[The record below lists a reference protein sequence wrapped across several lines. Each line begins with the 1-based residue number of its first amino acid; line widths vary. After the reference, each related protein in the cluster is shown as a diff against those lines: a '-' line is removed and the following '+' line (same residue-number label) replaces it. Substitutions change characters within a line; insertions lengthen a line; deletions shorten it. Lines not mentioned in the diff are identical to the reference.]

1 MNASRNRL
9 TAIVV
14 TLLVVLAWL
23 VLDRVGAS
31 NPLRDVFAQVLTPAQ
46 LALSRLGRPITRLGE
61 RVRHLTAL
69 EHENESLRAEA
80 AALRSQVVQ
89 LREAQI
95 ENETLR
101 RELSFKSAVP
111 SYQLLSAEVVGHD
124 PSSLLRYVIVDRGAQ
139 DGIRRGMPVLD
150 AQGLV
155 GRVSDVSANSSM
167 VMLLTDPSS
176 SVAALIQS
184 SRGTGVVQGDL
195 TNQLRMRYL
204 SPDDPLQP
212 GDVVLTSGLGGN
224 FPKRLVI
231 GHVVSIQRGDVQ
243 MFQEALVAPA
253 VNLRDLEMVLVVLS
267 FVPGEL
273 TDAPGAP

>member
-9 TAIVV
+9 SAVV
-14 TLLVVLAWL
+14 VILLVVLAWL

-31 NPLRDVFAQVLTPAQ
+31 NPLRDAFAQVLTPAQ
-46 LALSRLGRPITRLGE
+46 LALSRLGRPLTTLGD
-61 RVRHLTAL
+61 RVRHLATL
-69 EHENESLRAEA
+69 ERENQSLRDEV
-80 AALRSQVVQ
+80 AALRSQAVQ

-111 SYQLLSAEVVGHD
+111 SYQLLSAEVVGSD
-124 PSSLLRYVIVDRGAQ
+124 PSSLLHYLIVDRGAQ

-155 GRVSDVSANSSM
+155 GRISEVSANSSM
-167 VMLLTDPSS
+167 VMLITDPSS

-184 SRGTGVVQGDL
+184 TRGTGVVQGDL
-195 TNQLRMRYL
+195 TNQLRMRYI

-231 GHVVSIQRGDVQ
+231 GHVVSVERGDVQ
-243 MFQEALVAPA
+243 MFQEALVAPE

-267 FVPGEL
+267 FVPGEHESPA
-273 TDAPGAP
+273 AP